1 MIVVTGSKGRVGRAV
16 TEELEAAGYEWQ
28 GIDIVANPEFT
39 PSGRFAHRR
48 IDLTSYG
55 AAIEAAAGASAI
67 IHSAAIA
74 YPDFQPEHQT
84 FTDNVAMNY
93 NVFAA
98 AVAMKIPKVIWLSS
112 EKVYGYPFARRR
124 PAFFPINEDH
134 PLQAEGAYGV
144 SKQVSETLAEHM
156 AREGSTTFI
165 GLRSTVVQDSGDY
178 PAYSG
183 FEADPAVRIWAL
195 WSYIDSRDLAIACRL
210 ALESDLK
217 GAHSFSVAA
226 EETGIN
232 VPSLELAR
240 RYFPEIETRWSSD
253 ASPFASFCDS
263 SRIAEAIGFRSRHHW
278 RDVSRPPGGAS

>member
-1 MIVVTGSKGRVGRAV
+1 MIVVTGSKGRVGKAI
-16 TEELEAAGYEWQ
+16 TDELDAAGYEWQ

-48 IDLTSYG
+48 FDLTSYG
-55 AAIEAAAGASAI
+55 AAIEAVSGASAI
-67 IHSAAIA
+67 IHAAAIA

-84 FTDNVAMNY
+84 FTDNVAMSY

-98 AVAMKIPKVIWLSS
+98 ALAMEIPKVIWLSS

-124 PAFFPINEDH
+124 PVFFPINEDH

-156 AREGSTTFI
+156 AHEGSTTFI
-165 GLRSTVVQDSGDY
+165 GLRATLVQDAGDY
-178 PAYSG
+178 PGYSD

-217 GAHSFSVAA
+217 GAHAFSVAA
-226 EETGIN
+226 EESGIN

-240 RYFPEIETRWSSD
+240 RYFPEVETRWSVD
-253 ASPFASFCDS
+253 ESPFASFCDS
-263 SRIAEAIGFRSRHHW
+263 RRIAEAIGFRSSHHW
-278 RDVSRPPGGAS
+278 RDASPSRGGAS

>member
-1 MIVVTGSKGRVGRAV
+1 MIVVTGSKGRVGRAIAD
-16 TEELEAAGYEWQ
+16 ELDAAGYEWQ
-28 GIDIVANPEFT
+28 GVDIVATPQFT

-55 AAIEAAAGASAI
+55 GTIEAMTGASAI
-67 IHSAAIA
+67 IHCAAVA
-74 YPDFQPEHQT
+74 YPDFQPEHRT
-84 FTDNVAMNY
+84 FIDNAAINY
-93 NVFAA
+93 NFFAA
-98 AVAMKIPKVIWLSS
+98 AVALGIPKVVWLSS

-144 SKQVSETLAEHM
+144 SKQISETLAEHM

-165 GLRSTVVQDSGDY
+165 GLRSTLVQDAGDY
-178 PAYSG
+178 PAYSS

-210 ALESDLK
+210 AVESDLK

-226 EETGIN
+226 EESGIAI
-232 VPSLELAR
+232 PSLELAR
-240 RYFPEIETRWSSD
+240 RYFPEVETRWPDD
-253 ASPFASFCDS
+253 AGPFASFCDS
-263 SRIAEAIGFRSRHHW
+263 RRVKEAIGFRSRYRW
-278 RDVSRPPGGAS
+278 RDATAPGGNES